1 MIPLLAPSECAAWP
15 HAAVYHGVNPTEISV
30 QFVLVGKCWPFSPAR
45 GVHLTHREW
54 HGYGAKMAYFL
65 ALAGLIIG
73 ISHLLPRPRPG
84 RLFTAGLIVI
94 TGFLATQGVLS
105 CAISALGLVPRGPLH
120 ELLEYLTEYD
130 DDRPVVLLVG
140 SSFTQQG
147 IDPEVLAEILGES
160 GRRITV
166 LPLAIGGLSHL
177 ERLYYLKE
185 YLAHAKRMPQ
195 LVLFE
200 IAGGYDNGPLF
211 QLQQMSFSDR
221 MVAMMDGSS
230 AWWAFRWLF
239 SMDGSGLPTRIVLAG
254 KILAHLSLHVGHIG
268 FLWNSTRAHH
278 PSGYDPRALPPKVQ
292 HFTDDEVARFVEQ
305 AAETRDLRADWPQS
319 VPTNWMRAFLQAE
332 MSTLHRHGVDR
343 FAFYS
348 VPSMQGANA
357 AYARR
362 FCAAMANFACIV
374 GEDPQLLAGLQRD
387 MDWYDFDHLHGEG
400 RRLYTQWLGDRLLA
414 QDILP

>member
-1 MIPLLAPSECAAWP
+1 
-15 HAAVYHGVNPTEISV
+15 
-30 QFVLVGKCWPFSPAR
+30 
-45 GVHLTHREW
+45 
-54 HGYGAKMAYFL
+54 
-65 ALAGLIIG
+65 
-73 ISHLLPRPRPG
+73 
-84 RLFTAGLIVI
+84 
-94 TGFLATQGVLS
+94 
-105 CAISALGLVPRGPLH
+105 
-120 ELLEYLTEYD
+120 LTEYD

-239 SMDGSGLPTRIVLAG
+239 SMDGL
-254 KILAHLSLHVGHIG
+254 
-268 FLWNSTRAHH
+268 
-278 PSGYDPRALPPKVQ
+278 
-292 HFTDDEVARFVEQ
+292 
-305 AAETRDLRADWPQS
+305 
-319 VPTNWMRAFLQAE
+319 
-332 MSTLHRHGVDR
+332 R
-343 FAFYS
+343 FANAHRTRWQNPR
-348 VPSMQGANA
+348 PSEP
-357 AYARR
+357 ARR
-362 FCAAMANFACIV
+362 PYWFSM
-374 GEDPQLLAGLQRD
+374 EQHTRPPSQR
-387 MDWYDFDHLHGEG
+387 L
-400 RRLYTQWLGDRLLA
+400 
-414 QDILP
+414 

>member
-1 MIPLLAPSECAAWP
+1 
-15 HAAVYHGVNPTEISV
+15 
-30 QFVLVGKCWPFSPAR
+30 
-45 GVHLTHREW
+45 
-54 HGYGAKMAYFL
+54 MAYFL

-84 RLFTAGLIVI
+84 RLFRAGLIVI

-292 HFTDDEVARFVEQ
+292 HFRRRSGALRR
-305 AAETRDLRADWPQS
+305 AGSRDAGSAGGLASKRADQLDARVPSGRDVDLASTRRRPICFLLGPKYAGGQCCLCPS
-319 VPTNWMRAFLQAE
+319 VLRGYGQLR
-332 MSTLHRHGVDR
+332 LHRR
-343 FAFYS
+343 
-348 VPSMQGANA
+348 
-357 AYARR
+357 
-362 FCAAMANFACIV
+362 
-374 GEDPQLLAGLQRD
+374 
-387 MDWYDFDHLHGEG
+387 
-400 RRLYTQWLGDRLLA
+400 
-414 QDILP
+414 